1 MLPPGSDL
9 LVTGGTAGLILAL
22 AIAAW
27 TLYRRLEREQDNAIA
42 RMTQRIAEIR
52 TERDEALAGWR
63 AQTAATDRTSEA
75 LLRLTAAIE
84 ARNELELEQ
93 RRRR

>member
-1 MLPPGSDL
+1 MPPGFD
-9 LVTGGTAGLILAL
+9 LVTGGGTVGIIALL

-27 TLYRRLEREQDNAIA
+27 TLYRRLEKEQEAAVA
-42 RMTQRIAEIR
+42 RLVQHASELRD
-52 TERDEALAGWR
+52 ERDEALAGWR
-63 AQTAATDRTSEA
+63 AQTAATDKGTEA

-84 ARNELELEQ
+84 ARNELELAQ